1 MCLRLAERLVTDARS
16 TEVAAGDHPD
26 KAATPAATRAR
37 LDPDIA
43 ARLQQFA
50 RGPDTGATFHKA
62 YATALASLDADE
74 QGEVAAMLPEAV
86 MGARLGVGG
95 EGGEDGEGKEG
106 VRGVTSFPTLQMG
119 TNTTSPY
126 SSLSSLSDDIVH
138 YENTEFEFLKVPIP
152 PPPKELCYWEDSG

>member
-1 MCLRLAERLVTDARS
+1 MKDARS
-16 TEVAAGDHPD
+16 TAVTEGDHPD
-26 KAATPAATRAR
+26 KATPAATRAR

-43 ARLQQFA
+43 ARLQQYA
-50 RGPDTGATFHKA
+50 RGPDTGGATFHKA

-95 EGGEDGEGKEG
+95 EGTINL

-126 SSLSSLSDDIVH
+126 SSLSSLSDDMRVQ
-138 YENTEFEFLKVPIP
+138 YENTEFEFQNVPIR
-152 PPPKELCYWEDSG
+152 PPPKELCYWDSG